1 MLKNLIAVEARRET
15 LAGGVSAFDALCVLT
30 GPPYHASDGETDIY
44 THDHGPRG
52 CAPETRDAS
61 EARGTV
67 LRKLMRPTIPYS

>member
-44 THDHGPRG
+44 IHTTTGHGVARPRR
-52 CAPETRDAS
+52 ETRARR
-61 EARGTV
+61 EARCFEN
-67 LRKLMRPTIPYS
+67 